1 MITPFD
7 TQSWGAPCCLLL

>member
-7 TQSWGAPCCLLL
+7 TNNS